1 MNRLSLWVLS
11 GWMLLSGAQ
20 SLSAQAPDSAMDL
33 KAVLQY
39 GLANSLAIRQ
49 AANDLQ
55 KTEYQIKEIRSS
67 ALPQL
72 DGEGQFQ
79 NFVNRPT
86 QLLPGEIIGQPG
98 TQIPVQFGTNYNVSG
113 TIKASQLLYN
123 QELISG
129 LRIAE
134 SSRELYSLL
143 KIKTEE
149 DAVYQI
155 SVAYYQC
162 LQLNA
167 QLSVLDSNLVML
179 DKMSEL
185 LKVRVE
191 NSLVTKTDL
200 NRIRV
205 QRSNLLNQRNLL
217 ETGIEQQSNYL
228 KLLMGMPIQDSI
240 HLKLPDGGVNT
251 GMKVLEM
258 ENNKVTDLK
267 ILDKQLLM
275 EEQNRKA
282 IQAGYYPSLALFG
295 QQSWQAQRNEF
306 NFFQGSQPWFQQ
318 TVWGL
323 SLQVPIFDGGT
334 KHYKV
339 QQSKIASYNLD
350 LKYLNAQRQLDMV
363 YENAKKQLI
372 NSLEAVDVQREN
384 QLLAKEVYDQ
394 TQLLY
399 KEQVTGLTELLQ
411 AEQAYREAQTFY
423 YKELLNYKVA
433 ELDLL
438 KAQGQLKTIVE

>member
-1 MNRLSLWVLS
+1 MNRLSLWLMS
-11 GWMLLSGAQ
+11 GLLLAGGQNLNAQ
-20 SLSAQAPDSAMDL
+20 SPDSAL
-33 KAVLQY
+33 NLQAVLQY
-39 GLANSLAIRQ
+39 GLANSLSIRQ

-67 ALPQL
+67 GLPQL
-72 DGEGQFQ
+72 SAEGQFQ
-79 NFVNRPT
+79 HFVNRPT

-134 SSRELYSLL
+134 SSRELYRLL

-162 LQLNA
+162 LQLEA
-167 QLSVLDSNLVML
+167 QLSVLDSNLQML

-185 LKVRVE
+185 LKLRVE
-191 NSLVTKTDL
+191 NSMVTKTDL

-205 QRSNLLNQRNLL
+205 QRANLLNQRNQL
-217 ETGIEQQSNYL
+217 ETGMQQQGNYL
-228 KLLMGMPIQDSI
+228 KLLIGMPIQDTLTLKEFVSDSTA
-240 HLKLPDGGVNT
+240 HLTSLEQASA
-251 GMKVLEM
+251 KV
-258 ENNKVTDLK
+258 VDLK
-267 ILDKQLLM
+267 ILEKQMLI
-275 EEQNRKA
+275 EQQSRQA
-282 IQAGYYPSLALFG
+282 IQAGYYPTLALFG
-295 QQSWQAQRNEF
+295 QQAWQAQRNEF
-306 NFFQGSQPWFQQ
+306 DFFQGNQPWFQQ
-318 TVWGL
+318 TLWGL

-339 QQSKIASYNLD
+339 QQSKIASYTLD
-350 LKYLNAQRQLDMV
+350 LKYLNAQRQLDMAQ
-363 YENAKKQLI
+363 ENAKKQLI
-372 NSLEAVDVQREN
+372 NSMEAVQVQKEN
-384 QLLAKEVYDQ
+384 KQLAKEVYDQ
-394 TQLLY
+394 TQSLY

-411 AEQAYREAQTFY
+411 SEQAYREAQTYY
-423 YKELLNYKVA
+423 YKEMLNYKVA

-438 KAQGQLKTIVE
+438 KAQGQLNTIIH